1 MPRTKPTKVIIAE
14 LVTRSFTFQSAG
26 RTEAEALSA
35 LEAAWAQHVSEYQDT
50 PTFGIRGLHRPRMYT
65 WDELRD
71 DVNIMEVPFGGAVRD
86 REIIIGGEA

>member
-1 MPRTKPTKVIIAE
+1 
-14 LVTRSFTFQSAG
+14 
-26 RTEAEALSA
+26 
-35 LEAAWAQHVSEYQDT
+35 
-50 PTFGIRGLHRPRMYT
+50 MYT

>member
-35 LEAAWAQHVSEYQDT
+35 LEAAWAQHVSEYQN
-50 PTFGIRGLHRPRMYT
+50 RGNLIRPRMYT

-86 REIIIGGEA
+86 REIIIGGGA